1 MRNAVFA
8 INITLDGCC
17 DHTVMVAD
25 EKLHEYFTGLLRNAD
40 VILFGRKTYQLMFP
54 YWHTVAENQS
64 ETKATNEFA
73 RTIDAINKVVFS
85 KTLKSVEMKN
95 TALSRASI
103 EEELL
108 KLKGQ
113 PGKDIFIDGLSIASH
128 LTQLGMIDEYHFA
141 VHPVVAGKGP
151 RLFEAAG
158 LDERVQLELV
168 GSKKF
173 GSGVMALHYKKNG
186 AIAA

>member
-8 INITLDGCC
+8 INMTVDGYFGHE
-17 DHTVMVAD
+17 DGIAD
-25 EKLHEYFTGLLRNAD
+25 EELHEFFTGLLRNAD
-40 VILFGRKTYQLMFP
+40 IALFGRKTYQLMFP

-73 RTIDAINKVVFS
+73 RTIDAINKIVFS
-85 KTLKSVEMKN
+85 RTLKNVEMKN
-95 TALSRASI
+95 TTLSRANV

-113 PGKDIFIDGLSIASH
+113 PGKDIFIDGLSIAAH
-128 LTQLGMIDEYHFA
+128 LTQLGMIDEYHFV
-141 VHPVVAGKGP
+141 VHPVVAAKGP
-151 RLFEAAG
+151 RLFEADG
-158 LDERVQLELV
+158 LKERLRLKLV

-173 GSGVMALHYKKNG
+173 RSGAITLHYKKPSL
-186 AIAA
+186 

>member
-8 INITLDGCC
+8 INITVDGSC
-17 DHTVMVAD
+17 DHTVMIAD
-25 EKLHEYFTGLLRNAD
+25 DELHEYFTELLRSAD
-40 VILFGRKTYQLMFP
+40 IELFGRKTYQLMFP

-95 TALSRASI
+95 TTLSRANV

-128 LTQLGMIDEYHFA
+128 LTQLGMIDEYH
-141 VHPVVAGKGP
+141 VLVQPIVAGKGP
-151 RLFEAAG
+151 RLFETG
-158 LDERVQLELV
+158 GFRKPLQLKLV
-168 GSKKF
+168 GSREF
-173 GSGVMALHYKKNG
+173 SSGVIALHYRKT
-186 AIAA
+186 AP

>member
-1 MRNAVFA
+1 MRNTVFA
-8 INITLDGCC
+8 INMTVDGYFGHE
-17 DHTVMVAD
+17 DMIAD
-25 EKLHEYFTGLLRNAD
+25 EELHEFFTGLLRDAD
-40 VILFGRKTYQLMFP
+40 IELFGRKTYQLMFP

-85 KTLKSVEMKN
+85 KTLKSVDSKN
-95 TALSRASI
+95 TTISRAKV
-103 EEELL
+103 EEELQ

-113 PGKDIFIDGLSIASH
+113 PGKDISIGSLRIAAH
-128 LTQLGMIDEYHFA
+128 LTQLGMIDEYHFV

-151 RLFEAAG
+151 HLFEADG
-158 LDERVQLELV
+158 LKERLRLKLV

-173 GSGVMALHYKKNG
+173 SSGAIALHYKKQSP
-186 AIAA
+186 